1 MLGKQLNSTSLSH
14 SPFFLLDLASPIL
27 EELEKYTI
35 KSPSLSYY
43 VLQAFTNWTWVTI
56 LLRIVD
62 AFTDITLTI
71 KYFEDFDSVV
81 NETIGNTLSFQP
93 GNSSCLDIACVKDLC
108 NGSLTNDIWKRK
120 LICTFP
126 LMQWW
131 ISGTLSVVVLAITYL
146 AEVIS
151 SIVSKKFNHYLAL
164 YSRVCCKEHH
174 WRTVFFHAMLLPL
187 GQQMATLIY
196 SHWIKTFVG
205 YWQSKNTEMIANLP
219 SKNNECIKHCE
230 QDRAEGELVKKIMYY
245 SS

>member
-1 MLGKQLNSTSLSH
+1 MHAPNVLFNL
-14 SPFFLLDLASPIL
+14 FLLDLAFPIFEAL
-27 EELEKYTI
+27 KKHMI
-35 KSPSLSYY
+35 KSPSFSYY
-43 VLQAFTNWTWVTI
+43 VLQAFKNWTWVTI
-56 LLRIVD
+56 VLRIVD
-62 AFTDITLTI
+62 AFTDITLT
-71 KYFEDFDSVV
+71 KTYFDDFDSVV
-81 NETIGNTLSFQP
+81 NDFIGNTLSFQP

-108 NGSLTNDIWKRK
+108 NGSLTNDIWKHK

-174 WRTVFFHAMLLPL
+174 WRTVFFHAILLPL

-205 YWQSKNTEMIANLP
+205 YWQSKNTEMIANF
-219 SKNNECIKHCE
+219 NDEDICE
-230 QDRAEGELVKKIMYY
+230 EDRANCELVKKIMY
-245 SS
+245 SA

>member
-1 MLGKQLNSTSLSH
+1 M
-14 SPFFLLDLASPIL
+14 
-27 EELEKYTI
+27 I
-35 KSPSLSYY
+35 KSPSLGYY
-43 VLQAFTNWTWVTI
+43 LLQALKNGAWVTVF
-56 LLRIVD
+56 LRIVD
-62 AFTDITLTI
+62 AVTDITLT
-71 KYFEDFDSVV
+71 KTYFEDSDSVV
-81 NETIGNTLSFQP
+81 NDFLRNILSFQS
-93 GNSSCLDIACVKDLC
+93 GNSSCPDIECVKKQCLE
-108 NGSLTNDIWKRK
+108 NDEWNHK

-126 LMQWW
+126 LMKWW

-205 YWQSKNTEMIANLP
+205 YWQSKNTEMIANFID
-219 SKNNECIKHCE
+219 EDICE
-230 QDRAEGELVKKIMYY
+230 EDRANCELVKKIMY
-245 SS
+245 SA

>member
-1 MLGKQLNSTSLSH
+1 ML
-14 SPFFLLDLASPIL
+14 LLAVGSAVWLAAYRAKRQGFDPEVIFSVAPWVFGGGIIGAR
-27 EELEKYTI
+27 TF
-35 KSPSLSYY
+35 Y
-43 VLQAFTNWTWVTI
+43 VLQYRN
-56 LLRIVD
+56 
-62 AFTDITLTI
+62 
-71 KYFEDFDSVV
+71 DF
-81 NETIGNTLSFQP
+81 IGNTLSFQP
-93 GNSSCLDIACVKDLC
+93 GNSSCLDIACVKKQC
-108 NGSLTNDIWKRK
+108 VVSEVWKHK

-174 WRTVFFHAMLLPL
+174 WRTVFFHAILLPL

-205 YWQSKNTEMIANLP
+205 YWQSKNTEMIANFID
-219 SKNNECIKHCE
+219 EDICE
-230 QDRAEGELVKKIMYY
+230 EDRANCELVKKIMY
-245 SS
+245 SA